1 MIKWIAIIIG
11 LLFFISSRIGLAQ
24 AQDSKEISS
33 EDIDIYNG
41 KSTLWAIQGI
51 SKVNFVFTADTT
63 SPLLPQ
69 WGEGSINNPLNLEES
84 SYYTEGL
91 FPLIRYIWPALKG
104 DMGKPG
110 PPGPQGES
118 GAPGIPGQQGE
129 RGTQG
134 EVGPQG
140 TQGEVGPQGTQGE
153 TGPQGPQ
160 GEVGPQGISGDTG
173 ERGPQG
179 EQGIQGPSGTSSWAD
194 GTGQVITTCKV
205 GINQSHP
212 KYTLDVNGPVVGKF
226 IAGDITIAEQSTE
239 CSTKSN
245 TYINKS
251 RAVLGQGG
259 TIRVVFTLWAS
270 NKKNPS
276 YGRIYRNDTPVGT
289 EYWTSEPWPG
299 QTFTEDISGWS
310 PGDICGLYLKAG
322 GHNSTARCRDFS
334 IRVGPGSYIMILPR
348 PAHGKIT
355 RVGQPGKL
363 RDRQRRSYSAR
374 NHR

>member
-33 EDIDIYNG
+33 EDIGIYNG

-69 WGEGSINNPLNLEES
+69 WGEGSINNPLNLEEG

-322 GHNSTARCRDFS
+322 GHNSTAHCRDFS

>member
-51 SKVNFVFTADTT
+51 SKVNFVFTTDTT

-69 WGEGSINNPLNLEES
+69 WGEGSINNPLNLEEG